1 MTTPADR
8 RRGARGQV
16 LALFVGGMVLVFLVA
31 GLIIDGGTAF
41 LNRRDGQNSADV
53 AAMAGTKQLA
63 DYYVKKE
70 PLRVYETIA
79 TSAKANGCTASCK
92 WTATYVGSRRNGGSF
107 SELGPVKAGDGA
119 PPSGAL
125 GVKVDV
131 TRRPSTYFLGVIG
144 QSTWTIDTTATAIS
158 GKPSSAPA
166 AQLLP
171 IAMWQI
177 PDLRTG
183 TIYALTN
190 GKDVPGTFGWLS
202 WSGSNS
208 SRSLADSICTPNN
221 PSFALPATFSSDPGK
236 SNSSSVRD
244 CLQKWVDSKETVLI
258 PIVDEE
264 NEQGQGQSEHLSD
277 RRNRGLH
284 DHELLAAGRRPDQ
297 RAVRGHPALLAGR
310 DDGGWDHQA
319 SVGKEPVLLHRP
331 RPIGRRPPPW
341 PLAARPDACTISWR
355 SGTPAPD
362 PRAGSRGPIAAG

>member
-1 MTTPADR
+1 MTNSSQGRRATPGAVTTPADP

-131 TRRPSTYFLGVIG
+131 TRRPNTYFLGVIG

-258 PIVDEE
+258 PIVDKE
-264 NEQGQGQSEHLSD
+264 NEQGQGSTYRIVEI
-277 RRNRGLH
+277 
-284 DHELLAAGRRPDQ
+284 AAFTITSFSRPAVDQINGRFEGTLPYSQ
-297 RAVRGHPALLAGR
+297 GATTAG
-310 DDGGWDHQA
+310 G
-319 SVGKEPVLLHRP
+319 
-331 RPIGRRPPPW
+331 ITRPPSAKSPFYYIG
-341 PLAARPDACTISWR
+341 LAR
-355 SGTPAPD
+355 
-362 PRAGSRGPIAAG
+362 